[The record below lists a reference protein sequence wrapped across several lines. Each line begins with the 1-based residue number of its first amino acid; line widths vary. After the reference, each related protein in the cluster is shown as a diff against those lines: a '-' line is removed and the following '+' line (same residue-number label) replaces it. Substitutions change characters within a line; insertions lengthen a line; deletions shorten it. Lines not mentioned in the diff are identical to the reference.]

1 MARKQ
6 KRSPARLV
14 GVIVIAAVAA
24 VVWYG
29 VNRLGWHLQSSS
41 PAPATNN
48 PSPPDTT
55 GEARKVS
62 VSGVLSVPAAARDAE
77 LGVSADAAVLLR
89 NVEMYQW
96 REKCAGDTCS
106 YDQEWSAKPI
116 DASKFRTPAGH
127 DNPKFPFFSA
137 KFSSGPIKLG
147 GYTID
152 PELLTEQIA
161 LQKHDVRSADL
172 PSNLA
177 ATFRVSDGTLTT
189 ADDSSHP
196 KSGALRVSYRVVP
209 AGETR
214 LTGVQHGA
222 RLSAN

>member
-1 MARKQ
+1 MARKR
-6 KRSPARLV
+6 KRNPAALIGVVLV
-14 GVIVIAAVAA
+14 AIIAS

-29 VNRLGWHLQSSS
+29 TNRLGWHLQSAPK
-41 PAPATNN
+41 PAATPVPVDA
-48 PSPPDTT
+48 PSD
-55 GEARKVS
+55 GRKIS
-62 VSGVLSVPAAARDAE
+62 VSGALSVPAAARDAE

-96 REKCAGDTCS
+96 REKCAGDSCT
-106 YDQEWSAKPI
+106 YDLDWSAKPI
-116 DASKFRTPAGH
+116 DASKFRSPAGH
-127 DNPKFPFFSA
+127 ENPKFPFVSA

-152 PELLTEQIA
+152 PELLAEQIA
-161 LQKHDVRSADL
+161 PQKHDVRSADL

-177 ATFRVSDGTLTT
+177 ATFRVSDGILSTG
-189 ADDSSHP
+189 DDSAHP
-196 KSGALRVSYRVVP
+196 KAGALRVSYRVIP

-214 LTGVQHGA
+214 LTGVQHGL